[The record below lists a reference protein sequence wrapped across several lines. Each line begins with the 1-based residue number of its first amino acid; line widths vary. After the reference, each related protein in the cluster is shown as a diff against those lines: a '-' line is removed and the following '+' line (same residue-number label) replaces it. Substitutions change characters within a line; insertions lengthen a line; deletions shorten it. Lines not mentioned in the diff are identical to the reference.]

1 MQRLLGSMLIIIS
14 LVLAAPA
21 DAAAQDKATAA
32 AKPAAEE
39 KTRQK
44 PAAAKSKTAADN
56 ENGAAPAVASEAAP
70 AAAPKAAA
78 NAPADSLGADDTQ
91 AEATDTADV
100 AADLEGIDDEEPL
113 SFHQVLKTKFIE
125 GSAGFMSLVALALVL
140 GLAFC
145 VERIIFLTLSEIDA
159 KRMMAD
165 IDGALSNGD
174 LQAAQ
179 KMCEQERGPVASI
192 CRKALARIAEPID
205 NIERGIS
212 SYGSVEA
219 ANMEKGCSWIKLF
232 IAIAPSLGFLG
243 TVIGMVM
250 AFEQIQ
256 DAGDISPTIVASGM
270 KVALITTIFGIIAAL
285 VLQVFYNYIV
295 SKIDHI
301 TADMEESAIKL
312 LDSIGKYKNQI
323 GRAHV

>member
-1 MQRLLGSMLIIIS
+1 MLIIIS
-14 LVLAAPA
+14 LVLAAPT
-21 DAAAQDKATAA
+21 DAAAQDKAKA
-32 AKPAAEE
+32 AKPAAVE
-39 KTRQK
+39 KTIHK
-44 PAAAKSKTAADN
+44 SAAAKTKTAADN
-56 ENGAAPAVASEAAP
+56 ENGAASAAASEAAP

-78 NAPADSLGADDTQ
+78 NAHADSLGTDDTQ

-159 KRMMAD
+159 KKMMAD

-312 LDSIGKYKNQI
+312 LDSIGKYKNQK
-323 GRAHV
+323 G

>member
-1 MQRLLGSMLIIIS
+1 MQKMQRLLGCMLIIIS

-32 AKPAAEE
+32 AKPAAVE

-56 ENGAAPAVASEAAP
+56 ENGAAPATASEAAP

-312 LDSIGKYKNQI
+312 LDSIGKYKNQK
-323 GRAHV
+323 G

>member
-32 AKPAAEE
+32 AKPAAVE

-44 PAAAKSKTAADN
+44 QAAAKSKTAADN
-56 ENGAAPAVASEAAP
+56 ENGAASAAASEAAP

-78 NAPADSLGADDTQ
+78 NAHADSLGTDDTQ
-91 AEATDTADV
+91 AEATDTADM

-312 LDSIGKYKNQI
+312 LDSIGKYKNQK
-323 GRAHV
+323 G

>member
-32 AKPAAEE
+32 AKPAAVE

-44 PAAAKSKTAADN
+44 PTAAKSKTAADN
-56 ENGAAPAVASEAAP
+56 ENGAAPAEASEAAP

-78 NAPADSLGADDTQ
+78 NAPPDSLGADDTQ

-312 LDSIGKYKNQI
+312 LDSIGKYKNQK
-323 GRAHV
+323 G

>member
-21 DAAAQDKATAA
+21 DAAAQDKAKAA
-32 AKPAAEE
+32 AKPAAVE
-39 KTRQK
+39 KTINK
-44 PAAAKSKTAADN
+44 SAAAKTKNAADN
-56 ENGAAPAVASEAAP
+56 ENGAAPAEASEAAP

-312 LDSIGKYKNQI
+312 LDSIGKYKNQK
-323 GRAHV
+323 G

>member
-32 AKPAAEE
+32 AKPAAVE
-39 KTRQK
+39 KTIHK
-44 PAAAKSKTAADN
+44 SAAAKSKTAADN
-56 ENGAAPAVASEAAP
+56 ENGAASAAASETAP

-78 NAPADSLGADDTQ
+78 NAPADSPGADDTQ
-91 AEATDTADV
+91 AEATDTADM

-159 KRMMAD
+159 KKMMAD

-312 LDSIGKYKNQI
+312 LDSIGKYKNQK
-323 GRAHV
+323 G

>member
-1 MQRLLGSMLIIIS
+1 MQRLLGCMLIIIS

-32 AKPAAEE
+32 AKPAAVE

-56 ENGAAPAVASEAAP
+56 ENGAAPAAASEAAP

-91 AEATDTADV
+91 AEATDTADM

-312 LDSIGKYKNQI
+312 LDSIGKYKNQK
-323 GRAHV
+323 G

>member
-21 DAAAQDKATAA
+21 YAAAQDKATAA
-32 AKPAAEE
+32 AKPAAVE

-56 ENGAAPAVASEAAP
+56 ENGAAPAEASEAAP

-78 NAPADSLGADDTQ
+78 NAHADSLGADDTQ
-91 AEATDTADV
+91 AE

-312 LDSIGKYKNQI
+312 LDSIGKYKNQK
-323 GRAHV
+323 G

>member
-1 MQRLLGSMLIIIS
+1 MQKMQRLLGSMLIIIS
-14 LVLAAPA
+14 LVLAAPT
-21 DAAAQDKATAA
+21 DAAAQDKAKA
-32 AKPAAEE
+32 AKPAAVE
-39 KTRQK
+39 KTIHK
-44 PAAAKSKTAADN
+44 SAAAKTKTAADN
-56 ENGAAPAVASEAAP
+56 ENGAAPATASEAAP

-78 NAPADSLGADDTQ
+78 NAPADSLGTDDTQ

-159 KRMMAD
+159 KKMMAD

-312 LDSIGKYKNQI
+312 LDSIGKYKNQK
-323 GRAHV
+323 G

>member
-1 MQRLLGSMLIIIS
+1 MQKMQRLLGCMLIIIS

-32 AKPAAEE
+32 AKPAAVE

-56 ENGAAPAVASEAAP
+56 ENGAAPAAASEAAP

-78 NAPADSLGADDTQ
+78 NAHADSLGADDTQ
-91 AEATDTADV
+91 AEATDTADM

-159 KRMMAD
+159 KKMMAD

-312 LDSIGKYKNQI
+312 LDSIGKYKNQK
-323 GRAHV
+323 G

>member
-32 AKPAAEE
+32 AKPAAVE

-56 ENGAAPAVASEAAP
+56 ENGAAPAEASEAAP

-312 LDSIGKYKNQI
+312 LDSIGKYKNQK
-323 GRAHV
+323 G

>member
-1 MQRLLGSMLIIIS
+1 MQKMQRLLGSMLIIIS

-32 AKPAAEE
+32 AKPAAVE
-39 KTRQK
+39 KTIHK
-44 PAAAKSKTAADN
+44 SAAAKTKTAADN
-56 ENGAAPAVASEAAP
+56 ENGAVPAAASEAAP

-78 NAPADSLGADDTQ
+78 NAHADSLGADDTQ

-312 LDSIGKYKNQI
+312 LDSIGKYKNQK
-323 GRAHV
+323 G

>member
-1 MQRLLGSMLIIIS
+1 MQRLLGCMLIIIS

-32 AKPAAEE
+32 AKPAAVE
-39 KTRQK
+39 KTIHK
-44 PAAAKSKTAADN
+44 SAAAKTKTAADN
-56 ENGAAPAVASEAAP
+56 ENGAASAAASETAP

-174 LQAAQ
+174 LQTAQ

-312 LDSIGKYKNQI
+312 LDSIGKYKNQK
-323 GRAHV
+323 G